1 MAVACLWVGFIPPA
15 QANQPAA
22 GDVFEV
28 VEIGGKEKDGD
39 DEDQNKVGC
48 EEDAEEID

>member
-15 QANQPAA
+15 QTNQSAA

-39 DEDQNKVGC
+39 DEDQNKVGR